1 MTMLSTAAKIAIARR
16 VSSFL
21 FAAGVEPNRKARRH
35 GVNFELDL
43 REGID
48 LAIFLFGG
56 FQKEV
61 LAAIRRH
68 AVAGS
73 TVIDVGANIGA
84 MSLNTAAALP
94 YVHVVAVEP
103 TDYAFGKLSTNIALN
118 PRLNGRITAV
128 RTFVA
133 DRSDAHSDLVAYSS
147 WRVDRDEAGVHP
159 VHRGKAMPAECG
171 QITLDDLAGR
181 QPGPVSVIKIDTD
194 GHEFSVLSGARRTL
208 ETARPAIVFEA
219 CEYLMT
225 PPQRTFEDFERL
237 FREHRYTICDVRS
250 DKPVA
255 ADVFRRTCPAGGGLD
270 LLALPDE
277 IKPGAGP

>member
-1 MTMLSTAAKIAIARR
+1 MLSTAAKIAIARR
-16 VSSFL
+16 ISSVL
-21 FAAGVEPNRKARRH
+21 FAAGFKPNRKASRH
-35 GVNFELDL
+35 GVTFQLDL

-61 LAAIRRH
+61 LAAIGRH
-68 AVAGS
+68 AAAGS
-73 TVIDVGANIGA
+73 TIIDVGANIGA
-84 MSLNTAAALP
+84 MTLNTAAALP
-94 YVHVVAVEP
+94 HVNVVAVEP
-103 TDYAFGKLSTNIALN
+103 TNYAFGKLSTNIALN
-118 PRLNGRITAV
+118 PGLSDRITAI

-133 DRSDAHSDLVAYSS
+133 DRSDAHSDLIAYSS
-147 WRVDRDEAGVHP
+147 WRVDRDEPDVHP

-171 QITLDDLAGR
+171 QITLDDLAAR
-181 QPGPVSVIKIDTD
+181 QKSRVSVIKIDTD
-194 GHEFSVLSGARRTL
+194 GHEFAVLSGAHRTL
-208 ETARPAIVFEA
+208 ETARPAVVFEA

-225 PPQRTFEDFERL
+225 PPQRTFEDFEQF

-250 DKPVA
+250 GRPVD

-277 IKPGAGP
+277 VRQAAEP